1 MEGTIPS
8 FHCNAS
14 SIFLASGVAMW
25 PTMNPR
31 TMNPTPERVESL
43 LAAMTIDEKAS
54 LTSGADMWSTNAIER
69 LGLNRVSVTDGPS
82 GARGAT
88 FPDQNGPLSS
98 FCAPCGT
105 TLASSWDVD
114 LAGRIGVVLGDE
126 ARTKQCRVLL
136 APTVNLHRSP
146 LGGRSFE
153 CYSEDPFLSGKI
165 AASYIRGVQSR
176 GVATTVKHF
185 AGNDAEFERFIINS
199 VIDER
204 TLREVTLL
212 PFELAV
218 TEGGSLG
225 IMTAYNRLN
234 GEYCTSSEWL
244 LADVLRGEWGFE
256 GFVVTDWFGR
266 GTTAGAATAGL
277 DLEMPGNS
285 RIFGSKLAEAVHAG
299 EVDESL
305 LEGSARRLLTVFH
318 RIGALDD
325 EPNVA
330 AISVDT
336 PEQRALAR
344 EAAAA
349 GTVLLENRGN
359 LLPLAIDSITSLA
372 VIGPN
377 AESAR
382 IMGGGS
388 AEVKPHYRITPVE
401 ALRARLGTDR
411 VVVEKGCDIDR
422 TLPAIPLELLAAGN
436 GFSVEVFNGAEWA
449 GAPTPGPHASTGAVL
464 LFGGAGS
471 SLPGAPYSW
480 RATAALTVSETGEYL
495 LSFVQLSPVRLLLDG
510 EAIFDGITNPIRK
523 GREFFGSGSEQLTHN
538 ITMQAGQTYELMLE
552 GIVAEANFLNG
563 AKIGLKPKPPTD
575 LVERAV
581 EAARN
586 ADVAVVIVGTNS
598 DWESEGFDRES
609 LDLPGEQ
616 EALIRAVAAVNPR
629 TIVVLNTGAPVS
641 TDWADVVPAVLQSG
655 FGGQE
660 MANALVDVL
669 FGDTE
674 PGGRLPTTYPARI
687 EHTPAFGNFPGEFGQ
702 TRYGEGVFT
711 GYRWYESRH
720 LPYRYAFGHGLGYT
734 TFEFGTPIA
743 SGTTT
748 GPDGTIT
755 VRVPVT
761 NTGTRRGSEVVQ
773 VYVAPDASCS
783 VVRPAKELK
792 AFAKLTLDPGERA
805 TAVFTL
811 GSRAFAYWTPAT
823 DMPGADTVVPGAM
836 GDRSVPSTPGWTV
849 EPGTYTVH
857 IGRASDNIIHC
868 VPATIN

>member
-1 MEGTIPS
+1 VEVSTSRSAPERY
-8 FHCNAS
+8 AKVT
-14 SIFLASGVAMW
+14 AVK
-25 PTMNPR
+25 
-31 TMNPTPERVESL
+31 PTPERVESL
-43 LAAMTIDEKAS
+43 LANMTIDEKAS

-69 LGLNRVSVTDGPS
+69 LGLRGVSVTDGPS

-105 TLASSWDVD
+105 TLASSWDID
-114 LAGRIGVVLGDE
+114 LAGRIGEVLGDE
-126 ARTKQCRVLL
+126 ARSKQCRVLL

-185 AGNDAEFERFIINS
+185 AGNDGEFERFIINS
-199 VIDER
+199 IIDER

-225 IMTAYNRLN
+225 VMTSYNRLN
-234 GEYCTSSEWL
+234 GEYCASNEWL
-244 LADVLRGEWGFE
+244 LVDLLRGEWGFE
-256 GFVVTDWFGR
+256 GFVVTDWFAR
-266 GTTAGAATAGL
+266 GTTVGAARAGL
-277 DLEMPGNS
+277 DLEMPGGS

-299 EVDESL
+299 EVDESFL
-305 LEGSARRLLTVFH
+305 DGSARRMLTVFH

-336 PEQRALAR
+336 ADQRTLAH

-349 GTVLLENRGN
+349 GTVLLENRN
-359 LLPLAIDSITSLA
+359 NVLPLSLASIGTIA

-388 AEVKPHYRITPVE
+388 AEVRPHYRITPLD
-401 ALRARLGTDR
+401 ALRAKLGSER
-411 VVVEKGCDIDR
+411 VVYEKGCDIDR
-422 TLPAIPLELLAAGN
+422 TIPAMSADVLAASD
-436 GFSVEVFNGAEWA
+436 GFAVEFFNNLTWSGV
-449 GAPTPGPHASTGAVL
+449 PHSTRQ
-464 LFGGAGS
+464 AGS
-471 SLPGAPYSW
+471 GSLTFMGHGIDPDVPTGEVSW
-480 RATAALTVSETGEYL
+480 RASGTLTVADGGDYV
-495 LSFVQLSPVRLLLDG
+495 LSLVGLGDARVLFDG
-510 EAIFDGITNPIRK
+510 NVVIDGITTRFNK
-523 GREFFGSGSEQLTHN
+523 GREFFGFGTEQVEAPLTLK
-538 ITMQAGQTYELMLE
+538 AGEPHTVIIE
-552 GIVAEANFLNG
+552 GRPAGDNALLG
-563 AKIGLKPKPPTD
+563 AKVGFKQVPPTD
-575 LVERAV
+575 LLARAV
-581 EAARN
+581 EAARG
-586 ADVAVVIVGTNS
+586 ADAAVLIVGTNS
-598 DWESEGFDRES
+598 DWESEGFDRDS

-629 TIVVLNTGAPVS
+629 TIVVLNTGAPVT
-641 TDWADVVPAVLQSG
+641 TDWADVVPAVMQSG

-669 FGDTE
+669 FGDAE
-674 PGGRLPTTYPARI
+674 PGGRLPTTYPVRI

-702 TRYGEGVFT
+702 ARYGEGIFT

-734 TFEFGTPIA
+734 TFVLGTPVA
-743 SGTTT
+743 SGETT

-755 VRVPVT
+755 IRVPVT
-761 NTGTRRGSEVVQ
+761 NTGSRRGSEVVQ
-773 VYVAPDASCS
+773 VYVAPDSACS

-792 AFAKLTLDPGERA
+792 AFAKLTLDPGETA

-811 GSRAFAYWTPAT
+811 GSRAFAYWTPST
-823 DMPGADTVVPGAM
+823 DMPNADTVLPGSL
-836 GDRSVPSTPGWTV
+836 GDKAVASTPGWTV
-849 EPGTYTVH
+849 EPGEYTVH
-857 IGRASDNIIHC
+857 IGQASDNIAHR
-868 VPATIN
+868 VPVTIN

>member
-1 MEGTIPS
+1 MK
-8 FHCNAS
+8 
-14 SIFLASGVAMW
+14 
-25 PTMNPR
+25 
-31 TMNPTPERVESL
+31 PTPERVESL
-43 LAAMTIDEKAS
+43 LAAMTIDEKGA
-54 LTSGADMWSTNAIER
+54 LTSGADVWSTKAIER
-69 LGLNRVSVTDGPS
+69 LGLNGVSVTDGPS

-114 LAGRIGVVLGDE
+114 LAGRIGIVLGDE
-126 ARTKQCRVLL
+126 TRSKQCRVLL

-256 GFVVTDWFGR
+256 GFVITDWFGR
-266 GTTAGAATAGL
+266 GTTAEAARAGL
-277 DLEMPGNS
+277 DLEMPGDS
-285 RIFGSKLAEAVHAG
+285 RFFGTKLAEAVHAG

-305 LEGSARRLLTVFH
+305 LDSSARRMLTVFH

-336 PEQRALAR
+336 VEQRALAH

-349 GTVLLENRGN
+349 GTVLLENRNN
-359 LLPLAIDSITSLA
+359 LLPLAIGTIGSLA

-388 AEVKPHYRITPVE
+388 AEVRPHYRITPLD
-401 ALRARLGTDR
+401 ALRARLGSDH
-411 VVVEKGCDIDR
+411 VVYEKGCDIER
-422 TLPAIPLELLAAGN
+422 TLPAIPAELLESGD
-436 GFSVEVFNGAEWA
+436 GFATEFFHGLEWSGTA
-449 GAPTPGPHASTGAVL
+449 IPGPRITTGAVL
-464 LFGGAGS
+464 LIGGAGS
-471 SLPGAPYSW
+471 RLPDAPSSW
-480 RATAALTVSETGEYL
+480 RAVATITSPTTDTYVV
-495 LSFVQLSPVRLLLDG
+495 SFVQLSPSRLLLDG
-510 EAIFDGITNPIRK
+510 EDIFDGIANRIRP
-523 GREFFGSGSEQLTHN
+523 GREFFGAGSEQLTVEVE
-538 ITMQAGQTYELMLE
+538 MQAGRTYELLLE
-552 GIVAEANFLNG
+552 GIVTEPNFLNG
-563 AKIGLKPKPPTD
+563 AKIGIKAKPPTD
-575 LVERAV
+575 LLERAV
-581 EAARN
+581 EAARH
-586 ADVAVVIVGTNS
+586 ADAAILVVGTNS

-609 LDLPGEQ
+609 LDLPGDQ
-616 EALIRAVAAVNPR
+616 EALIRAVVAVNPR
-629 TIVVLNTGAPVS
+629 TVVVLNTGAPVT

-660 MANALVDVL
+660 MANALVDIL
-669 FGDTE
+669 FGDAE

-687 EHTPAFGNFPGEFGQ
+687 EHTPAYGNFPGEFGQ
-702 TRYGEGVFT
+702 VRYGEGVFI

-734 TFEFGTPIA
+734 TFDIGTPIA
-743 SGTTT
+743 SSTTT
-748 GPDGTIT
+748 GPDGTVTI
-755 VRVPVT
+755 RVPVT
-761 NTGTRRGSEVVQ
+761 NTGSRRGSEVVQ

-792 AFAKLTLDPGERA
+792 AFAKLALDPGETA

-811 GSRAFAYWTPAT
+811 GTRAFAYWTPST
-823 DMPGADTVVPGAM
+823 DMPRANTVLPGAM

-857 IGRASDNIIHC
+857 IGRASDSIIHH
-868 VPATIN
+868 VPVTIN